1 MLRIDIDGRWSAA
14 DFSNF
19 FESVDELYSL
29 LALID
34 IERFGSYEAGDLLY
48 EWSGRFSGPG
58 KRPDRRWLRYAQ
70 LLASLN
76 STPLIT
82 PSNREER
89 ALLLAYEGEQLSVRR
104 CHFASPG
111 SIDLAGIGAALGH
124 LKDIIIG
131 LIEAGPRRR
140 EISARA
146 ALLEHQL
153 LNERIETLRSVGYTQ
168 KQIRQIVAASNPAF
182 EKVDKLVREQKV
194 IGAAVIEGEK

>member
-1 MLRIDIDGRWSAA
+1 MLRVNIDGRWSAA
-14 DFSNF
+14 DFSKF
-19 FESVDELYSL
+19 FGSVDDLYSL

-34 IERFGSYEAGDLLY
+34 IEKLESYEAGEFFY
-48 EWSGRFSGPG
+48 EWSGRFLPQS
-58 KRPDRRWLRYAQ
+58 KRSDRRWLRYAQ
-70 LLASLN
+70 LLTSLD

-153 LNERIETLRSVGYTQ
+153 LNERIETLRSVGYSK

-182 EKVDKLVREQKV
+182 EQVDKLVGERKIV
-194 IGAAVIEGEK
+194 GAAVVEGEK